1 MSTIS
6 GQFQLGRLETTVD
19 AMRTNSDVFT
29 AFVKMDSQEVRVLY
43 GVLIQQ

>member
-1 MSTIS
+1 MSTVS

-19 AMRTNSDVFT
+19 AMRTNPDVFT
-29 AFVKMDSQEVRVLY
+29 AFAKMYSQGARVSY